1 MGDWKKGYLDCVNP
15 ERRSFI
21 KKMTTAAFVIPAVVS
36 VSMLDQKLDLSSA
49 NAASANSLPSNVT
62 SP

>member
-1 MGDWKKGYLDCVNP
+1 MVDKKEDYLDCINP

-49 NAASANSLPSNVT
+49 NAASANMFLSNST
-62 SP
+62 